1 MVQQKVGF
9 STSKASVPSEKS
21 DSATGTKVSK
31 IMLTEIDIVV
41 GRYYGNG
48 GATPSG
54 SMVDP
59 LAGVT
64 SSSRTPNNWRGKADK
79 FSFN

>member
-1 MVQQKVGF
+1 
-9 STSKASVPSEKS
+9 
-21 DSATGTKVSK
+21 
-31 IMLTEIDIVV
+31 MLTEIDIVV